1 MKKLIYQIMEKRIFC
16 FLILLFITIA
26 GIMAY
31 RDLKIDV
38 LPDPSPVLVQVLCDA
53 EGMAPEEVEK
63 FVSYPIETSLYG
75 LPRIRKVTSL
85 SSFGLSTVNVY
96 FEDGMDLFFARQL
109 VAEQLPA
116 VSSKL
121 PAFVEPPVLGPI
133 TTGLGMV
140 YIYALTGDR
149 SSLELRTLNDWV
161 VKFRLQTIPGVA
173 AVLSQGGEVKQFQVM
188 IDPRKLAKYGLDLYT
203 VVEHI
208 KAGSANITAGY
219 IVKNKEE
226 YVIRGIGLLED
237 MGALKKVMVK
247 TAGATPVFLES
258 IAAIEIGPALKR
270 GDAELNTQGST
281 VSGMVMKLTGINTA
295 ELIGQIDRRLQE
307 INAGLPP
314 GVRVVPV
321 YNQGLIIKAA
331 FRTVSEALFL
341 GIILV
346 ILILFLFVDDIASA
360 LVSTLSIP
368 FAVFV
373 TFIIM
378 LLTRTTADLMSFG
391 GLAIGIGLLVD
402 AAVVVTENIARNRD
416 QFKGAMPD
424 RDIIWQAVS
433 EVLRP
438 LIYAMLIIILSFAP
452 LITLQG
458 VEGKLFKP
466 FGFTLLLA
474 LVAAIFYAVFIS
486 PVLMNILGTRKFH
499 LAGFFFAYSQK
510 IYLKAFDLF
519 YNRERLT
526 IILFAAIFLVSIGL
540 LFFTGSEF
548 LPVLNEQTL
557 QMEMTLPQNTSLEE
571 SRRMMHIINQ
581 ELTAIPG
588 ISQVFGLI
596 GRGEEGTHAHPVNT
610 GKTIIHLDE
619 RQRWTVPSQTAI
631 IHKIQAAVKRRT
643 PGVLLNFTQPIKH
656 NLDQLLTGVR
666 ADLAIKI
673 YGSDYPE
680 LQRLAAQVEGIM
692 SGVKG
697 AQDIQVSR
705 FSGQNEIAVRLKIQ
719 ELARYGLKPAE
730 VLDQVQVAIG
740 GRTVSRIYQGDM
752 AYDVFVQ
759 YAPPF
764 RQDIKDLG
772 NLLVHA
778 GSGGPDAG
786 QLIPLSSLASI
797 AESSGYTNIER
808 EDGKRYITVQCN
820 ARGRDIGS
828 IVSESREK
836 ISSQVKFPPGY
847 FATWGGQFELK
858 QSAEKRLYLV
868 LIITLFLVIVILFD
882 FLKNWKDILVI
893 MINLPVSLSGG
904 IISLWL
910 AGAYFSVP
918 STIGFLALLG
928 IALENTLILISFF
941 KEIQSRGVD
950 FDSAMRQSV
959 ALRLRPILMTKFTTI
974 IGLVPLLFSTGI
986 GSEIQKPLAIVVL
999 GGIFFSI
1006 FTTLLLMPV
1015 AYKKFYRL

>member
-16 FLILLFITIA
+16 FLILLFITLA

-75 LPRIRKVTSL
+75 LPHIGKVTSL

-116 VSSKL
+116 VRGKL

-140 YIYALTGDR
+140 YIYALSGDR

-208 KAGSANITAGY
+208 KASSANITAGY

-226 YVIRGIGLLED
+226 YVIRGIGLMED
-237 MGALKKVMVK
+237 IGALKKVMVK
-247 TAGATPVFLES
+247 TAGATPVFLEGIAS
-258 IAAIEIGPALKR
+258 IDIGPALKR

-295 ELIGQIDRRLQE
+295 ELIEKIDRRLQE

-314 GVRVVPV
+314 GVRAVPV

-346 ILILFLFVDDIASA
+346 ILILFLFVDDMASA

-416 QFKGAMPD
+416 QFKGSRPD
-424 RDIIWQAVS
+424 RDIVWQGVF

-452 LITLQG
+452 LVTLQG

-486 PVLMNILGTRKFH
+486 PVLMNILGTRKFR
-499 LAGFFFAYSQK
+499 LAGFFFEYSQR

-526 IILFAAIFLVSIGL
+526 IILFTAIFLVSIII

-571 SRRMMHIINQ
+571 SRRMMHIINR

-673 YGSDYPE
+673 YGSDYPG
-680 LQRLAAQVEGIM
+680 LLRLAKQVEGIM

-697 AQDIQVSR
+697 VEDIQVSR
-705 FSGQNEIAVRLKIQ
+705 FSGQNEIAVRLKSQ
-719 ELARYGLKPAE
+719 ELARYGLKPAD

-740 GRTVSRIYQGDM
+740 GRAVSRIYQGDM

-759 YAPPF
+759 YAQPF

-778 GSGGPDAG
+778 GEPAAG
-786 QLIPLSSLASI
+786 SLIPLSSLASI
-797 AESSGYTNIER
+797 TESSGYTNIER

-828 IVSESREK
+828 IVTESRKK

-868 LIITLFLVIVILFD
+868 LLITLFLIIVILFD

-904 IISLWL
+904 VISLWL

-941 KEIQSRGVD
+941 KDIQSRGVD

-974 IGLVPLLFSTGI
+974 IGLVPLLFTTGI